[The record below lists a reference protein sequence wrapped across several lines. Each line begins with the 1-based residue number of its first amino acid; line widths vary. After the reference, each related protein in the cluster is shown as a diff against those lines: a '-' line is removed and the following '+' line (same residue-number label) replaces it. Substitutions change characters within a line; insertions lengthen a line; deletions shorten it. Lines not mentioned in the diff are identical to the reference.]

1 MCQRVYVASR
11 LDLPTLRRGAR
22 SPFLEVC
29 RAPEEA
35 AVRRFLQGDL
45 PNLYLAGGHVECG
58 CGFPSETADGEL
70 DPKQVEPADVESL
83 HALGEWLRPAC
94 RKRGTVRLCL
104 CWAGLEGELPESAR
118 TVSLSQLREPGFR
131 LKHGE
136 VLTIDGVVESR
147 RRRTRG

>member
-11 LDLPTLRRGAR
+11 LDLPTLRRSAR
-22 SPFLEVC
+22 SPFLEVR
-29 RAPEEA
+29 RAPEA
-35 AVRRFLQGDL
+35 PVRRFLQGDL

-58 CGFPSETADGEL
+58 CGFPSETTDGEL
-70 DPKQVEPADVESL
+70 DPKRVEPADVESL
-83 HALGEWLRPAC
+83 RALGEWLRPAC
-94 RKRGTVRLCL
+94 RKGGAARLYL
-104 CWAGLEGELPESAR
+104 CWAGLEGEAPESAR
-118 TVSLSQLREPGFR
+118 AVSLSQLREPGFR